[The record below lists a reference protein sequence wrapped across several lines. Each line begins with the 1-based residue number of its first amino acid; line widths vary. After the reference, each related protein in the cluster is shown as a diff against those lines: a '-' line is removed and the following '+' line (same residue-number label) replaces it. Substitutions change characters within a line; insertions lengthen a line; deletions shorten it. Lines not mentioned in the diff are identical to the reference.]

1 MFAGRRELARRY
13 AFSFAECRAD
23 SRRSTFSF
31 ADCRAGS
38 RRSTFSFAD
47 CRAGSRRYAFSF
59 ADCRAASRRSASLNL
74 PKTRLNSIMTILTY
88 KDNHPIQFMKC
99 FLVINIIIAKFA
111 SQIKIIKINIIH
123 FDI

>member
-13 AFSFAECRAD
+13 AFSFAYCRAD
-23 SRRSTFSF
+23 SRRS
-31 ADCRAGS
+31 
-38 RRSTFSFAD
+38 
-47 CRAGSRRYAFSF
+47 
-59 ADCRAASRRSASLNL
+59 ASLNP

-88 KDNHPIQFMKC
+88 TDNHLIQFMKC

-111 SQIKIIKINIIH
+111 SQKKIIKINIIH

>member
-13 AFSFAECRAD
+13 AFSFAYCRAASRRPLFSFAECRAA

-38 RRSTFSFAD
+38 RRS
-47 CRAGSRRYAFSF
+47 
-59 ADCRAASRRSASLNL
+59 ASLNP

-99 FLVINIIIAKFA
+99 FLVINIITAKFA
-111 SQIKIIKINIIH
+111 SQKKKIKINIIH